1 MTTDHDARQHAAA
14 MTTIDQLINDL
25 PTTVYAAAAE
35 QVRGQRAD
43 LRLVR
48 SMLLRGRVASTTLD
62 QLAPLCGCNAG
73 PDTDGPEQ
81 DCPIHGDG
89 QSFVALCRWRDQVV
103 AAAHTVRETSGRG
116 PADNVEVDDDAF
128 ERLDDLLDAGPWGSA
143 VNAAGERISAGQAGP
158 APVDPGQAGWLAEH
172 GEPTF

>member
-1 MTTDHDARQHAAA
+1 MTTDHNARQHAAA

-25 PTTVYAAAAE
+25 PTTVYAAAAAE
-35 QVRGQRAD
+35 QVRAQRAN

-62 QLAPLCGCNAG
+62 QLAPLCGCNTG

-89 QSFVALCRWRDQVV
+89 QTFVALFRWGAAV
-103 AAAHTVRETSGRG
+103 AAAAHALVGGLQGQTESGTTV
-116 PADNVEVDDDAF
+116 DNAPFD
-128 ERLDDLLDAGPWGSA
+128 RLHDLLTAGPWNAGVTRAPGGGHASA
-143 VNAAGERISAGQAGP
+143 
-158 APVDPGQAGWLAEH
+158 DWLAEH
-172 GEPTF
+172 GEAAF